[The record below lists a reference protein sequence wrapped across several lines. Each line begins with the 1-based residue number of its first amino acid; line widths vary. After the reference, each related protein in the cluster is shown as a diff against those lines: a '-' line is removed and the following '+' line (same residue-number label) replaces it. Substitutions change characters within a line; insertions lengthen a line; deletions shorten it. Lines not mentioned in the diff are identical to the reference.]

1 MTQILAIDGM
11 EDQIESFTLIPSDG
25 GKFEFSVN
33 GNLLFSKKA
42 LSRHAEEGEVL
53 GIFKKFSE
61 E

>member
-1 MTQILAIDGM
+1 MTQVLAINGM
-11 EDQIESFTLIPSDG
+11 EERIESFTLIPSDG

-42 LSRHAEEGEVL
+42 LNRHAEEGEIVEL
-53 GIFKKFSE
+53 FNKFVE

>member
-1 MTQILAIDGM
+1 MTQVLAINGM
-11 EDQIESFTLIPSDG
+11 EERIESFTLIPSDG

-42 LSRHAEEGEVL
+42 LNRHAEEGEIVEL
-53 GIFKKFSE
+53 FKKFVE

>member
-11 EDQIESFTLIPSDG
+11 EERIESFTLIPSDG

-42 LSRHAEEGEVL
+42 LNRHAEEGEVL
-53 GIFKKFSE
+53 GIFKKFAE

>member
-1 MTQILAIDGM
+1 MKQILDI
-11 EDQIESFTLIPSDG
+11 ESIEERIESFTLIPSDG

-53 GIFKKFSE
+53 DLFKKFIKE
-61 E
+61 